1 LDPNL
6 LLQGFAGGCFAARQL
21 SSEIA
26 RILASSMNDGD
37 EPRSTVVHIYASLER
52 LAQSLSKES
61 VRTTELVS
69 HFVRGFNSV
78 EATMDFVDVGDEN
91 GLICQKMTGDNP
103 PLYTA
108 NNCTDKIRFFLK
120 LSICQAI
127 IVGLDTI
134 ESENEFLSTLSLDD
148 LGNSEICLLEP
159 PTSDDTEDFEPLN
172 IIIPFTTASLTGL
185 FVPKTPS
192 TSHKL
197 SYVDI
202 VKYTSPKRN
211 TESGETGTASARKVS
226 NASTVSTQADDELS
240 NATKDYELKPASGN
254 SKPFFDEDASNLES
268 ELSEL
273 SCTLRQR
280 KVRME
285 SRRKESQSKKP
296 DNGLFAVVPCP
307 KEEPDRSIS
316 SFI

>member
-1 LDPNL
+1 M
-6 LLQGFAGGCFAARQL
+6 QGFAGGCFAARQL

-26 RILASSMNDGD
+26 RILASTRNDGD
-37 EPRSTVVHIYASLER
+37 EPPSTVVHIYASLER

-61 VRTTELVS
+61 IRTAELVS

-91 GLICQKMTGDNP
+91 GLICQKMIGKN

-108 NNCTDKIRFFLK
+108 KNSTDQIRFFLK

-134 ESENEFLSTLSLDD
+134 DSENEFLSTLSLDD
-148 LGNSEICLLEP
+148 LGNSEICLLKP

-172 IIIPFTTASLTGL
+172 LIIPFTTASLTGL

-211 TESGETGTASARKVS
+211 TESGDTGTGSARKVS

-240 NATKDYELKPASGN
+240 NATKDYELKPTSGN
-254 SKPFFDEDASNLES
+254 SKPFFDEVTSNLES
-268 ELSEL
+268 DFSEL
-273 SCTLRQR
+273 SSTLRQR

-285 SRRKESQSKKP
+285 GRRKDSQPKKP
-296 DNGLFAVVPCP
+296 DNGLFAIVPCP

-316 SFI
+316 SLAR